1 LPDAAADVEDLH
13 DEEVKVEDVVE
24 EGIVM
29 GTADIIMQVWMQ
41 SPSKAVCFDPG
52 NGEFLVPTLWGF
64 TYTDV

>member
-29 GTADIIMQVWMQ
+29 GTADIIMQV
-41 SPSKAVCFDPG
+41 
-52 NGEFLVPTLWGF
+52 
-64 TYTDV
+64 